1 MLIKNLKLKRKVIL
15 NKLNKLV
22 KMKLNL
28 IFLKKLTSEMNN
40 KKHNY

>member
-15 NKLNKLV
+15 NKLNNLV

-28 IFLKKLTSEMNN
+28 IFLNKLNSEMNN